1 MLATKTSTGVP
12 PKVNLNDPPHADDSE
27 GVHFGIETR
36 GIPHR
41 KSNTELPVA
50 AKKGLISSKNR
61 FLVKIR
67 EEQLEVNPHAIMT
80 EKPTTMASSPL
91 RNL

>member
-12 PKVNLNDPPHADDSE
+12 PKVNLIRHMQMT
-27 GVHFGIETR
+27 VR
-36 GIPHR
+36 GSTLALKPR
-41 KSNTELPVA
+41 A
-50 AKKGLISSKNR
+50 YLIGSQIQSYQWPQKRINIAQNR

-67 EEQLEVNPHAIMT
+67 EKQLEVNPHAIMI